1 MDLRF
6 YNTLSHQIETFAAV
20 DPPNVYMYTCGP
32 TVYDY
37 AHIGNFRTF
46 VFDDVLRR
54 FLEFSGYRVHQVMNL
69 TDLGHMTEDDLA
81 DGGGEDKMVVAS
93 RRLQEAKKAGTLPP
107 GTVDNPDDPHEIA
120 QYYAKAFVED
130 ARQLRLKIADE
141 PHCMPWATEHVPQM
155 QTMISKLIDRGHAY
169 VGGDGAV
176 YYSVESFPNY
186 GRLSGNVIKNLRE
199 GGGGRVQGVHQAA
212 KRHPADFFLWKPDPN
227 HVMKWD
233 SPWGTGYP
241 NWHIECSVMAAE
253 FLGRQIIDIHTGG
266 EDNIFPHHECEIAQ
280 TCGATGNDVFA
291 HLWMHARFLLVDGEK
306 MSKRNGTFYTV
317 RDVLGGKVT
326 GRPTDS
332 AALRYELLKSH
343 YRANLSFTR
352 QGLTDSAK
360 AVRRLDDLWSRLLQD
375 GGGARRPVDLSH
387 PIVSQFAAAL
397 ADDLNVSGALGVVFE
412 WAAQPHPNAAEDLSV
427 LEKIDSVLGLG
438 LGQAIERSPAESAE
452 EGCRKI
458 DQARARKDY
467 DTADQIRQSLI
478 DAGYDVQTT
487 KAGTTARKH
496 LA

>member
-6 YNTLSHQIETFAAV
+6 YNTLTRQIEPFAPV
-20 DPPNVYMYTCGP
+20 DPANVTMYTCGP

-37 AHIGNFRTF
+37 AHIGNFRSF
-46 VFDDVLRR
+46 VFYDVLRR
-54 FLEFSGYRVHQVMNL
+54 FLEFAGYPVHQVLNI

-81 DGGGEDKMVVAS
+81 DGGGEDKMLVAS
-93 RRLQEAKKAGTLPP
+93 RRLKEAKKAGTLPA
-107 GTVDNPDDPHEIA
+107 GTVDNPDDPNEIA
-120 QYYAKAFVED
+120 QYYAQAFVED

-141 PHCMPWATEHVPQM
+141 PQCMPRATQHVPQM
-155 QTMISKLIDRGHAY
+155 QTMIAKLIDRGHAY
-169 VGGDGAV
+169 VGSDGAV
-176 YYSVESFPNY
+176 YYSVESFPAY

-199 GGGGRVQGVHQAA
+199 GGGGRVQDVHQAA

-253 FLGRQIIDIHTGG
+253 LLGREIIDIHTGG

-291 HLWMHARFLLVDGEK
+291 HLWMHARWLLVDGEK
-306 MSKRNGTFYTV
+306 MSKRGGTFFTV

-326 GRPTDS
+326 GRPADP
-332 AALRYELLKSH
+332 AALRYELLKGH
-343 YRANLSFTR
+343 YRANLNFTR
-352 QGLTDSAK
+352 QGLADSAK
-360 AVRRLDDLWSRLLQD
+360 TVRRLDDLWSRLSQD
-375 GGGARRPVDLSH
+375 GDGKRPPVDLSH
-387 PIVSQFAAAL
+387 PVIAQFAEAL
-397 ADDLNVSGALGVVFE
+397 ADDLNVSRALGVMFQ
-412 WAAQPHPNAAEDLSV
+412 WLAKPHPDAPEALAV
-427 LEKIDSVLGLG
+427 LEKMDGVLGLG
-438 LGQAIERSPAESAE
+438 LGDAVERGDATSAE
-452 EGCRKI
+452 QACREI

-467 DTADQIRQSLI
+467 AAADLIRQQLI
-478 DAGYDVQTT
+478 EAGYDVQTT
-487 KAGTTARKH
+487 KAGTTARKK